1 MKLIDKIKQNAV
13 GDFILLV
20 IACACFLTFFLIFL
34 FYGSFMASC
43 KWELR
48 RYWKSVSVSLDK
60 TLNVS
65 GKYALNQALAH
76 EPVFGN
82 DLQTVS
88 TAMYFARLHK
98 YGEKWENRINKVDDD
113 HFEKSA
119 ASHFKDIENEYK
131 RLLKSASQ

>member
-1 MKLIDKIKQNAV
+1 MKLIDKIKQNAI

-34 FYGSFMASC
+34 VYGSFMASC

-48 RYWKSVSVSLDK
+48 KFWKSVSVSLDK

-88 TAMYFARLHK
+88 TAMYFARLQK
-98 YGEKWENRINKVDDD
+98 YGKKWEGRVNKLDDD
-113 HFEKSA
+113 HFKKSFEN
-119 ASHFKDIENEYK
+119 HKQQIETEYK
-131 RLLKSASQ
+131 SL